1 MSTCRYIGDNIKLL
15 IERADGTYCF
25 RLHKDRSGTLL
36 TTLKC
41 CPLKTTFTIVSNRVY
56 YVSEKIM
63 KLGSNVAREN
73 LISLGT
79 CFGRFILIEKWRG
92 IIFSSGKSCII
103 LSVFQESSQNP
114 ANSASTSLLLTSL
127 HPMPST
133 RSLLQSTTTKNLANL
148 YETTRNP
155 SVFNASFV

>member
-1 MSTCRYIGDNIKLL
+1 MILMSTCRYIGDNIKLL

-79 CFGRFILIEKWRG
+79 CFGKFISIEK
-92 IIFSSGKSCII
+92 
-103 LSVFQESSQNP
+103 
-114 ANSASTSLLLTSL
+114 
-127 HPMPST
+127 
-133 RSLLQSTTTKNLANL
+133 
-148 YETTRNP
+148 
-155 SVFNASFV
+155 